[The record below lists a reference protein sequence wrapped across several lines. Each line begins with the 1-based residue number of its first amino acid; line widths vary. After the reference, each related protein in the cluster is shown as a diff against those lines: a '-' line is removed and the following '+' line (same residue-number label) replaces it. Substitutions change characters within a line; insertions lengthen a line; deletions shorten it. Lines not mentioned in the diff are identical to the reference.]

1 MVVALIVAGFMASLN
16 VAVMT
21 AFGQA
26 PWLPLSGTTEIKVGG
41 VVPLTF
47 GVQHPTAT
55 TATSAARKRLVE
67 WKTEGKDLGA
77 RMITLPLNARLP

>member
-1 MVVALIVAGFMASLN
+1 MVVALIVAGFMASLK

-21 AFGQA
+21 ALGQA

-41 VVPLTF
+41 VVPLRF

-55 TATSAARKRLVE
+55 TAARTAMDRL
-67 WKTEGKDLGA
+67 A
-77 RMITLPLNARLP
+77 